1 MDFGVVHALCDAF
14 VQRFGLDHAKVD
26 DDGFIYN
33 AFSSRSGDDLS
44 FDCSYNTLELSFG
57 KEEDINVLYD
67 RFRTYYSFIRDF
79 LLPRGHTL
87 TGLGINPNWDVNNTA
102 DHPQANSRPYG

>member
-1 MDFGVVHALCDAF
+1 M
-14 VQRFGLDHAKVD
+14 D